1 MLRSNWLYLAI
12 GVVFVV
18 FAYVTA
24 AGYAAWSGL
33 NLSYIGYVVGV
44 IALAIQ
50 VIIWIRNAMKGSA
63 SP

>member
-1 MLRSNWLYLAI
+1 MLRSNWLYFAI

-33 NLSYIGYVVGV
+33 DLSYIAYIVGI
-44 IALAIQ
+44 IAFAIQ
-50 VIIWIRNAMKGSA
+50 VIIWIANFVKGSA
-63 SP
+63 SQ